1 MPETKLKQSSKFK
14 THGKSDALRMQAG
27 KNNLASIQQK
37 VAYKDYMNEFFA
49 GLIWLG

>member
-1 MPETKLKQSSKFK
+1 MPEIKLKQSSKFK
-14 THGKSDALRMQAG
+14 TYGNGYALRKQTG
-27 KNNLASIQQK
+27 NNNLTSIQQK